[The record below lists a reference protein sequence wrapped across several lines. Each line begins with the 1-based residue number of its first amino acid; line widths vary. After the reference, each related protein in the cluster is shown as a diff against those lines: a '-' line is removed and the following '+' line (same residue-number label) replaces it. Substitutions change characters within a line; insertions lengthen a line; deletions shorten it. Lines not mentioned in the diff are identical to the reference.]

1 MTFLR
6 IDTSIYCM
14 GTVGRLPVGGVA
26 GALAEPVEKMREP
39 PQNRSRLPAYVSRR
53 RFSDLH
59 HSAVAFGLIVGNGN
73 ARIAKE
79 TQGILARCE
88 PQEKREELE
97 KQEQIV
103 SGFAPREAPSPRAKR
118 ALRRE

>member
-14 GTVGRLPVGGVA
+14 GTVGRVPVGGVA
-26 GALAEPVEKMREP
+26 GGLVEPVEKMREG
-39 PQNRSRLPAYVSRR
+39 PQNRSRLPAYVSGR

-59 HSAVAFGLIVGNGN
+59 HSAAAFGLNVGGGNGC
-73 ARIAKE
+73 IAKE
-79 TQGILARCE
+79 AQGILARCE
-88 PQEKREELE
+88 PQEKREKLE

-103 SGFAPREAPSPRAKR
+103 SGFAPRGAPSPRARR